1 MIVLAAV
8 AALCGCAMNSGVV
21 ETGPNAY
28 LVSRQAATGFSGA
41 GTLNADAIR
50 EAGAYCAKLG
60 KKISVTH
67 VEEAHPAHF
76 PGDFPRA
83 EVQFMCLTERAPG
96 P

>member
-1 MIVLAAV
+1 MMAVRASVCVLGLILA
-8 AALCGCAMNSGVV
+8 GCAANSGVV

-50 EAGAYCAKLG
+50 EAGVYCAKLG

-67 VEEAHPAHF
+67 IEAAHPTRR

-83 EVQFMCLTERAPG
+83 EVQFMCQ
-96 P
+96 